1 MSGKNKY
8 MRNLASYVVP
18 VLFLIVYSC
27 GETQQHKEK
36 VNPADYE
43 EELLEA
49 NKHVVRTEAQ
59 HIEDFLGRYKWEMEE
74 TGSGLHYMIYSEGDG
89 PGAEKGLVATIDY
102 SIKMITGDL
111 VYSSDELG
119 PLVFII
125 GNGEVISGLEEGI
138 LYMNVGDKAKF
149 IIPSHLAY
157 GLVGDGNLIPAKSTL
172 IYDVELLNLK
182 KTN

>member
-1 MSGKNKY
+1 M
-8 MRNLASYVVP
+8 
-18 VLFLIVYSC
+18 FSC
-27 GETQQHKEK
+27 GQTEKQQKK

-49 NKHVVRTEAQ
+49 NRHVVKTEAQ
-59 HIEDFLGRYKWEMEE
+59 HIDDLLRRYKWDMEE
-74 TGSGLHYMIYSEGDG
+74 SGSGLRYMIYHEG
-89 PGAEKGLVATIDY
+89 KGMQASKGMVATIDY
-102 SIKMITGDL
+102 TVKMITGDP

-138 LYMNVGDKAKF
+138 LYMNIGDKAKF

-157 GLVGDGNLIPAKSTL
+157 GLAGDGNLIPAKSTL
-172 IYDVELLNLK
+172 IYDVELLNLTQ
-182 KTN
+182 TN